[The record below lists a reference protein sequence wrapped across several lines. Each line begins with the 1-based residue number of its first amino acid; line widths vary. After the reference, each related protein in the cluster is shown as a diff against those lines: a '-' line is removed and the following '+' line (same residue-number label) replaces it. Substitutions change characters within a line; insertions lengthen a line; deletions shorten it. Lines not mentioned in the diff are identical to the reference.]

1 MFNEFLPVLH
11 GAEDELAIGL
21 DKISDEHAKE
31 TYNRLI
37 ALQTELYWRYLDPY
51 KIRLGLRNDRTKT
64 TSD

>member
-37 ALQTELYWRYLDPY
+37 
-51 KIRLGLRNDRTKT
+51 
-64 TSD
+64 